1 MHWRTAECTRFAM
14 LRNGGLASL
23 EGRVS
28 QRLYRELETAD
39 LLAQSKALSHSW
51 RFGAMKGFT
60 ITSMRQ
66 MEFTK
71 NEPVLQMAA
80 RIESTQSLETRDGQ
94 GALVRGSHAQPTP
107 VTEVS
112 ADGVQSLANRV
123 SGAEASSCGTQN
135 YVFQRKGDFTEV
147 GKWTAIKTIP
157 TLSKSQ
163 AIGVYDPK
171 VKEIVSRKRKPA
183 LTVV

>member
-1 MHWRTAECTRFAM
+1 M
-14 LRNGGLASL
+14 

-94 GALVRGSHAQPTP
+94 GTLVRGSHAQPTL
-107 VTEVS
+107 VTEVRGADVTKSHVAFGVLRPLPVVCRTTFSS
-112 ADGVQSLANRV
+112 ARATSTTMA
-123 SGAEASSCGTQN
+123 SGLPS
-135 YVFQRKGDFTEV
+135 R
-147 GKWTAIKTIP
+147 
-157 TLSKSQ
+157 LS
-163 AIGVYDPK
+163 
-171 VKEIVSRKRKPA
+171 RH
-183 LTVV
+183 

>member
-107 VTEVS
+107 VTEVRRADVAQSYVAFGVLRHCLAVCRTMSSS
-112 ADGVQSLANRV
+112 ARATSTTMA
-123 SGAEASSCGTQN
+123 SGL
-135 YVFQRKGDFTEV
+135 
-147 GKWTAIKTIP
+147 P
-157 TLSKSQ
+157 
-163 AIGVYDPK
+163 
-171 VKEIVSRKRKPA
+171 SRPSRH
-183 LTVV
+183 